1 MNEHLPDGSPAHW
14 LQPGEFQVWCPRVYG
29 RPIDR
34 CGFTAPVCA
43 VSGFAAEMGC
53 DRCGGPLRIAEVSL
67 DGARTDKPIV
77 KKADEGSALSDA
89 PQDRKGGQCHD
100 G

>member
-1 MNEHLPDGSPAHW
+1 MNDDDLPDGSPAHW

-43 VSGFAAEMGC
+43 VSGLAAEMGC
-53 DRCGGPLRIAEVSL
+53 DRCGGELRVAEVSR
-67 DGARTDKPIV
+67 DGVRTDKPIPL
-77 KKADEGSALSDA
+77 KRPSE
-89 PQDRKGGQCHD
+89 RR
-100 G
+100 